1 MPDEIFDN
9 ETGSDELEESTES
22 GVSEAEAEETE
33 EEVETPKQTVPEW
46 VKRELQE
53 ARQARQRA
61 EQETHALRMQAA
73 QFQFQNA
80 QQKEAVLD
88 PQMDELRKILKPILD
103 AELAPERERRMAL
116 EKSLALQEQ
125 VIQADTNIR
134 IIQNELGSDW
144 DAARPLMTEYLES
157 RNERTRNAI
166 LENPELFIEKAK
178 ELVEKSRN
186 GGNKVAKALQKTK
199 LKHESGDSPRV
210 SKANFDPATAP
221 EKEFNAYL
229 RTRGYL

>member
-22 GVSEAEAEETE
+22 ETSEAEAEETE
-33 EEVETPKQTVPEW
+33 EEVETPRQTVPEW

-53 ARQARQRA
+53 ARTARQRA

-73 QFQFQNA
+73 QFQFQSA

-103 AELAPERERRMAL
+103 AELAPERQRREAL
-116 EKSLALQEQ
+116 EKSLQLQEQ

-166 LENPELFIEKAK
+166 LENPELFIEKAR

-210 SKANFDPATAP
+210 SKTNFDPAAASDA
-221 EKEFNAYL
+221 EFNKYL
-229 RTRGYL
+229 RSRGIL